1 MIKGRVTKRWRGR
14 DSRKEEWGVKKKKGG
29 EGGWKKWKND
39 NENVRGDLE

>member
-14 DSRKEEWGVKKKKGG
+14 DSRKEEWGVKKKG